1 MNTTGQGILATMPID
16 LRPYLEPAHC
26 AILVFEM
33 QENVIGA
40 ASRIPGLVAAVR
52 EGHVLANIARLLASA
67 RSARA
72 RVVYCTAQSRPSGLG
87 RAKTPMLDR
96 MSRVEI
102 SSDFIDTSVVKEL
115 APEPGDV
122 AMPRDHGMSAFCDSG
137 LDSCLRDLGTET
149 VIVVGVSLNI
159 GLIGTTIEAVN
170 RGYRVIVPVDCVAA
184 DPPEYGEQMLR
195 YSIRNLAYTSTSGEI
210 VKIWCV

>member
-1 MNTTGQGILATMPID
+1 MTWTRVDILVAMPID
-16 LRPYLEPAHC
+16 LTPYLDPARC

-40 ASRIPGLVAAVR
+40 ASRIPGLAAAVR
-52 EGHVLANIARLLASA
+52 DGNVVANISHLLASA
-67 RSARA
+67 RSAGA
-72 RVVYCTAQSRPSGLG
+72 TILYCTAESRHSGLG
-87 RAKTPMLDR
+87 HAKTPMLDKMNR
-96 MSRVEI
+96 METR
-102 SSDFIDTSVVKEL
+102 SDITDTSIVKEI
-115 APEPGDV
+115 APKPGDV
-122 AMPRDHGMSAFCDSG
+122 AMPRAHGMSAFYDTG
-137 LDSCLRDLGTET
+137 LDPCLRDLRTET

-195 YSIRNLAYTSTSGEI
+195 YSIRNLAYTSTSGDI
-210 VKIWCV
+210 AKIWSV

>member
-1 MNTTGQGILATMPID
+1 MPID
-16 LRPYLEPAHC
+16 LRLYLEPARC

-40 ASRIPGLVAAVR
+40 ASRIPGLAAAVR
-52 EGHVLANIARLLASA
+52 DANVVANIARLLASA
-67 RSARA
+67 RSAGA
-72 RVVYCTAQSRPSGLG
+72 TVFYCTALSRPSGLG
-87 RAKTPMLDR
+87 RAKIPMLDK
-96 MSRVEI
+96 MSGVATG
-102 SSDFIDTSVVKEL
+102 SDLVDTSVVK
-115 APEPGDV
+115 AISPEPGDV
-122 AMPRDHGMSAFCDSG
+122 AMPRAHGMSAFFDSG
-137 LDSCLRDLGTET
+137 LDPCLRDLGTET

-210 VKIWCV
+210 AKIWSV